1 MHIKAV
7 LKALSFY
14 LYILLIPLS
23 IPTMMAIWCDWF
35 VGPSVYPQLPAA
47 LAFIKTILIC
57 FFLATLLYLFSK
69 DSEQG
74 LFRKEGLLLVI
85 FVYFLTPLV
94 SALPF
99 LFNGT
104 LDNPLDAYF
113 ECVSGYTTTG
123 ATVLQAKEYNQIT
136 GKEVPIVKDYV
147 IDQDYT
153 YSFYGNVE
161 PIKDRFGATILTG
174 IEAVHPALLFWRS
187 FMQCLGGGGIVV
199 LFVAILPAL
208 GVGGK
213 FLFQTE
219 VSGPTTDSVFPRI
232 KETASL
238 LWKVYS
244 SLIGIETVLLMFTNP
259 KVTLFDALCISFS
272 TLSTGG
278 FCPKN
283 ASIAAY
289 GSDLTTGIITIF
301 MLLGS
306 INFTL
311 YFLLLKGKLSKW
323 NDPELKV
330 FLGIVT
336 LSVLYGTSQL
346 WGQPTDSVT
355 REFFSKETFSPFSAF
370 ITAAFQLISAQTS
383 TGFVIADFDAWG
395 YPLQVWML
403 IMFFVG
409 GMAGS
414 TAGGIKII
422 RSMSVFNIMLN
433 KIESLFKPDTVRNFR
448 VCGQILDPQMAVTIL
463 CFFIVVIFLT
473 ISGTFLLVM
482 GGIDI
487 ETSITSV
494 SCMVNNTGIAF
505 RLAGPTNSFA
515 FLNDAGKLLCSVL
528 MIAGRLEFFALL
540 VMFAPSFW
548 KKV

>member
-1 MHIKAV
+1 MHYKAV
-7 LKALSFY
+7 IKALSFY
-14 LYILLIPLS
+14 LYILLIPLL
-23 IPTMMAIWCDWF
+23 IPTLMAIWCDWV
-35 VGPSVYPQLPAA
+35 VGPSVYPQLPTA
-47 LAFIKTILIC
+47 LAFIETLLIC
-57 FFLATLLYLFSK
+57 FSSATLLYFLSK
-69 DSEQG
+69 EPKGG
-74 LFRKEGLLLVI
+74 LYRKEGLLLVI
-85 FVYFLTPLV
+85 LVYFITPLI

-99 LFNGT
+99 LFSKT
-104 LDNPLDAYF
+104 LDNPIDAYF

-123 ATVLQAKEYNQIT
+123 ATVLQGKEYNSFT
-136 GKEVPIVKDYV
+136 GEEISVVKEYV
-147 IDQDYT
+147 IDKDYT
-153 YSFYGNVE
+153 YQYFGNVE
-161 PIKDRFGATILTG
+161 PIKNHLGEVILTG
-174 IEAVHPALLFWRS
+174 IEAVHPSLLFWRS

-219 VSGPTTDSVFPRI
+219 VSGPTTDSLFPRI

-244 SLIGIETVLLMFTNP
+244 SLIGLETILLMFTNS
-259 KVTLFDALCISFS
+259 KVSLFDALCISFS

-278 FCPKN
+278 FTPKN

-289 GSDLTTGIITIF
+289 ASDVTTAIVMVF
-301 MLLGS
+301 MILGS

-311 YFLLLKGKLSKW
+311 YFLLLKGKLSRW

-330 FLGIVT
+330 FLGIIAV
-336 LSVLYGTSQL
+336 SVLFGTLEL
-346 WGQPTDSVT
+346 WGKPVDQFTKTYFD
-355 REFFSKETFSPFSAF
+355 KEVFSPFSAF
-370 ITAAFQLISAQTS
+370 LTAGFQLISAQTS
-383 TGFVIADFDAWG
+383 TGFVIADFDQWS

-422 RSMSVFNIMLN
+422 RSMSVFKIMLN

-448 VCGQILDPQMAVTIL
+448 VGGQIIEPQMAITIL
-463 CFFIVVIFLT
+463 CFFIVVFSLT
-473 ISGTFLLVM
+473 IFSTFFLVL

-494 SCMVNNTGIAF
+494 SCMLNNTGIAF

-515 FLNDAGKLLCSVL
+515 FFNDPGKLLCSVL

-540 VMFAPSFW
+540 VLFAPNFW
-548 KKV
+548 KKT

>member
-1 MHIKAV
+1 
-7 LKALSFY
+7 
-14 LYILLIPLS
+14 
-23 IPTMMAIWCDWF
+23 MMAIWCDWI
-35 VGPSVYPQLPAA
+35 VGSSVYPQLPAA
-47 LAFIKTILIC
+47 LAFVETLFIC
-57 FFLATLLYLFSK
+57 FALASLLFFISK
-69 DSEQG
+69 DTQQG

-104 LDNPLDAYF
+104 LANPLDAYF

-123 ATVLQAKEYNQIT
+123 ATILQAKEYSPMSENEI
-136 GKEVPIVKDYV
+136 PIVKDYV
-147 IDQDYT
+147 IDKDYT
-153 YSFYGNVE
+153 YSYFGNVE
-161 PIKDRFGATILTG
+161 PIKDSLGATILTG

-219 VSGPTTDSVFPRI
+219 VSGPTTDSLFPRI

-244 SLIGIETVLLMFTNP
+244 ALIGIETVLLMFTNP
-259 KVTLFDALCISFS
+259 KVSLFDALCISFS

-330 FLGIVT
+330 FLGIVVI
-336 LSVLYGTSQL
+336 SVLYGTSQL
-346 WGQPTDSVT
+346 WGEPVDSVT
-355 REFFSKETFSPFSAF
+355 REFFNEEIFSPFSAF
-370 ITAAFQLISAQTS
+370 LTSAFQLISAQTS
-383 TGFVIADFDAWG
+383 TGFVIADFDSWG

-414 TAGGIKII
+414 TAGGIKVI
-422 RSMSVFNIMLN
+422 RSMSVFNVMLN
-433 KIESLFKPDTVRNFR
+433 KIESLFKPDNVRNFR
-448 VCGQILDPQMAVTIL
+448 VGGQVLDPQMAITIL
-463 CFFIVVIFLT
+463 CFFVVVFFLT
-473 ISGTFLLVM
+473 ISFTFLLVM
-482 GGIDI
+482 GGVDI
-487 ETSITSV
+487 ETSISSV

-505 RLAGPTNSFA
+505 RLAGPTNTFA

-540 VMFAPSFW
+540 VLFAPSFW
-548 KKV
+548 KKT